1 MALPKIN
8 QPTFDLIIP
17 STKKRLKVRPMTV
30 KEEKLLLIAKSS
42 TESRDHIEAIRQ
54 VVNNCIV
61 GSENVDMMCL
71 FDLEYLF
78 LKIRANSVSN
88 IAKAAYKDHGDGKI
102 YQFDIDL
109 NTLEVK
115 FPESMDKIIKVTDT
129 VAVEMRYPLV
139 SFYLNRDED
148 LDLDEE
154 LVYHCLGKIYD
165 SDQVYKCDDSSR
177 EELIEFIEGLP
188 AGSYEKM
195 MDFVTNLPSLYH
207 RIEYVNKEGTERK
220 IVLSRLEDF
229 FPFY

>member
-115 FPESMDKIIKVTDT
+115 FPESMDNQ
-129 VAVEMRYPLV
+129 
-139 SFYLNRDED
+139 S
-148 LDLDEE
+148 
-154 LVYHCLGKIYD
+154 
-165 SDQVYKCDDSSR
+165 
-177 EELIEFIEGLP
+177 
-188 AGSYEKM
+188 
-195 MDFVTNLPSLYH
+195 
-207 RIEYVNKEGTERK
+207 ER
-220 IVLSRLEDF
+220 R
-229 FPFY
+229 PT